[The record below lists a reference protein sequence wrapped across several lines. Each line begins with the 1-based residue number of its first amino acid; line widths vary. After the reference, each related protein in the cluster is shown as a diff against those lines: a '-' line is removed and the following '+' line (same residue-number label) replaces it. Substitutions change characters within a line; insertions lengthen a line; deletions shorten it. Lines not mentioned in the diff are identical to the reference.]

1 MGKYVPIYAQ
11 WKYGNGNVGSF
22 MCDLTGTDLS
32 WSKNFVNDIVGQSI
46 ILNIVDNIFPNHDVR
61 ADGINFV
68 IKSDNYE
75 TQLNA
80 HGVPENHRL
89 EVEVNPISNSLVDL
103 KESGIAVTEAEGNR
117 RFIFTIKDAGLYEII
132 VKRYDEENCLLS
144 EIVLH
149 KNFSYSEEYNYFTD
163 REPIGDELLTE
174 LARMGNGIVVDDV
187 ADVFNTFDK
196 SVKREYD
203 PRIVMLIIII
213 IAVLIDIAVRKF
225 KFKWIHE
232 IVRDRKN
239 KKADE
244 AKKKG

>member
-1 MGKYVPIYAQ
+1 M
-11 WKYGNGNVGSF
+11 
-22 MCDLTGTDLS
+22 
-32 WSKNFVNDIVGQSI
+32 
-46 ILNIVDNIFPNHDVR
+46 
-61 ADGINFV
+61 
-68 IKSDNYE
+68 KSDNYE
-75 TQLNA
+75 TQLNV
-80 HGVPENHRL
+80 HGVPENHRI

-103 KESGIAVTEAEGNR
+103 KESGIAVTETEGNR
-117 RFIFTIKDAGLYEII
+117 RFIFTIRDAGLYEIL

-149 KNFSYSEEYNYFTD
+149 KSFSYSEEYNYFTD
-163 REPIGDELLTE
+163 REPIGDDLLTE
-174 LARMGNGIVVDDV
+174 LARVGNGIVVDDV

-232 IVRDRKN
+232 IIKERKF
-239 KKADE
+239 KKAEE
-244 AKKKG
+244 ARRKG